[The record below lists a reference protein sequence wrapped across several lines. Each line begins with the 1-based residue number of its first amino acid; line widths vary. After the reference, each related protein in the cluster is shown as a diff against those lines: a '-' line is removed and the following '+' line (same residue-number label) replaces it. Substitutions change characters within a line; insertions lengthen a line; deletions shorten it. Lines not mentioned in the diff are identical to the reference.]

1 MPIDHADTNDGLAR
15 IERMI
20 EHHRLAKKKR
30 RLQRWAIGCRR
41 KLEVRQALIE
51 FEKPLE
57 RVH

>member
-1 MPIDHADTNDGLAR
+1 MPIDHTHTSDRLAC

-20 EHHRLAKKKR
+20 EHYRLAKKR
-30 RLQRWAIGCRR
+30 RLEQRAITLWR
-41 KLEVRQALIE
+41 KIAAQQALVE

>member
-1 MPIDHADTNDGLAR
+1 MPFADPARGDRLAC

-20 EHHRLAKKKR
+20 EHYRLETIR
-30 RLQRWAIGCRR
+30 RLERR
-41 KLEVRQALIE
+41 TMTLWRNMEARQVLAE